1 MPDGKEK
8 KCKILIVD
16 DIPKNIQV
24 VANILQSRGYSMAF
38 AQNGE
43 TALELT
49 RANPFDLILLDI
61 MMPGM
66 DGFEVCQRIRENPD
80 TAAVPVLFLTA
91 KTDTESI
98 VKGFASGAMD
108 YVIKPV
114 NEAELLAR
122 VKTHLELY
130 RASRE
135 MREMNLRL
143 REEIRERT
151 QAEQRYRSMYENAV
165 QGMFRSTADG
175 KILNINPAYMRI
187 LGYENREEMMGIEDM
202 GQTVYERPEDREEMI
217 RSLRDLGVIT
227 DYEIKIR
234 RKDGTTAW
242 IMMNARLTHDEN
254 GQEVVEGIVIDHTA
268 QKKAEEK
275 LRLSRERF
283 RHEATHDNLTGLYNT
298 RHLYRA
304 LEKLITESREKQD
317 PFSLIFMDV
326 DNFKKVVDY
335 YGHLK
340 GSQTL
345 REMAATIRDCLTEPA
360 FAVAYGGD
368 EFVVVMPGLNREAA
382 LRKAEEIRVRIRET
396 SYLSSYGHDVHI
408 RVSMGVA
415 TFPDDADDLN
425 GLLALADQAMFH
437 VKGEGK
443 DAVRASGTPE
453 TVQH

>member
-1 MPDGKEK
+1 MPDAREK
-8 KCKILIVD
+8 KSKILIVD
-16 DIPKNIQV
+16 DVPKNIQV
-24 VANILQSRGYSMAF
+24 VANILQTRGYSMAF

-49 RANPFDLILLDI
+49 RCNPFDLILLDI

-66 DGFEVCQRIRENPD
+66 DGFEVCRKMRERPE
-80 TAAVPVLFLTA
+80 TADVPVLFLTA

-98 VKGFASGAMD
+98 VSGFASGAMD

-130 RASRE
+130 RASKE

-151 QAEQRYRSMYENAV
+151 QAELRYRSLYENAV
-165 QGMFRSTADG
+165 QGMFRSTVEG
-175 KILNINPAYMRI
+175 KILSINPAYVRI
-187 LGYENREEMMGIEDM
+187 LGYENREEVMALADAPKA
-202 GQTVYERPEDREEMI
+202 VYERPEDREEMI
-217 RSLRDLGVIT
+217 RRLREHGLIT
-227 DYEIKIR
+227 DYEMKIR
-234 RKDGTTAW
+234 RKDGSSAW
-242 IMMNARLTHDEN
+242 IMMNVRLTRDEDH
-254 GQEVVEGIVIDHTA
+254 QEVIEGIVIDHTA
-268 QKKAEEK
+268 RKKAEEK
-275 LRLSRERF
+275 LRLSREMF

-304 LEKLITESREKQD
+304 LEKLINESREKQF

-345 REMAATIRDCLTEPA
+345 REMAATIRDNLAEPA

-368 EFVVVMPGLNREAA
+368 EFVVVLPDMDKEAA
-382 LRKAEEIRVRIRET
+382 LRKAEDIRVNIRET
-396 SYLSSYGHDVHI
+396 SYLNTYGHDVHI
-408 RVSMGVA
+408 RTSMGVA

-443 DAVRASGTPE
+443 DAVRASGTKAS
-453 TVQH
+453 

>member
-1 MPDGKEK
+1 MPDGREK

-16 DIPKNIQV
+16 DVPKNIQV

-66 DGFEVCQRIRENPD
+66 DGFEVCQKIRENPD

-151 QAEQRYRSMYENAV
+151 QAEQRFRSMYENAV

-175 KILNINPAYMRI
+175 KILSINPAYVRI

-202 GQTVYERPEDREEMI
+202 GQNVYDQPEDREEM
-217 RSLRDLGVIT
+217 LRHLRAQGVIT

-242 IMMNARLTHDEN
+242 IMMNARLARDEKDR
-254 GQEVVEGIVIDHTA
+254 EIIEGIVIDHTA
-268 QKKAEEK
+268 RKKAEEK

-304 LEKLITESREKQD
+304 LEKLIHESREKQD

-368 EFVVVMPGLNREAA
+368 EFVVVLPGLNRETA
-382 LRKAEEIRVRIRET
+382 LRKAEEIRVQIRET

-408 RVSMGVA
+408 RASMGIA

-453 TVQH
+453 TVHH